1 MASKLV
7 TDRQKG
13 ADAVA
18 AIAEAQLQTLAD
30 SLTRVLPG
38 GNPDAMQS
46 VVTQLTSTLVGRRD
60 EMVRADETHER
71 ELADDAPARA
81 ERDEAAAAV
90 TAKLVELREVLTG
103 LYGQTLART
112 VLPEAAPQ
120 DPVVLERFAGQVST
134 TLANVAL
141 PEPRVAGAQLDVSVL
156 ADDISGAQTELR
168 NRLDVVAREVREAQD
183 TLAKKNRAIEQY
195 DRAFQGVATVLTGLF
210 VLAGQDELAN
220 KVRPSARRPGR
231 TEQQEE
237 AEQVS
242 A

>member
-30 SLTRVLPG
+30 SLTRVIPS
-38 GNPDAMQS
+38 GNPGAMQS
-46 VVTQLTSTLVGRRD
+46 VVTQLTATLVGRRD

-71 ELADDAPARA
+71 ELADDAQARA
-81 ERDEAAAAV
+81 ERDEAADAL

-103 LYGQTLART
+103 LYGQALART
-112 VLPEAAPQ
+112 ALPEAAPQ

-134 TLANVAL
+134 TLANINL
-141 PEPRVAGAQLDVSVL
+141 PEPRVAGAQLNVSEL
-156 ADDISGAQTELR
+156 AEDISGAQAELR

-220 KVRPSARRPGR
+220 KVRPSPRRPGR

-237 AEQVS
+237 SEQ
-242 A
+242 ATA

>member
-18 AIAEAQLQTLAD
+18 AIAEAQLQTLTD
-30 SLTRVLPG
+30 SLARVLPSG
-38 GNPDAMQS
+38 DPTAMQS
-46 VVTQLTSTLVGRRD
+46 VVTQLRATLVGRRD
-60 EMVRADETHER
+60 EMVSADETHER

-81 ERDEAAAAV
+81 ERDEAADKL
-90 TAKLVELREVLTG
+90 TTKLVELREVLTG
-103 LYGQTLART
+103 LFGQTVTRT

-134 TLANVAL
+134 ALATVNL
-141 PEPRVAGAQLDVSVL
+141 PAPRVAGAEVNTS
-156 ADDISGAQTELR
+156 AIAEDISDAQSELR
-168 NRLDVVAREVREAQD
+168 NRLELVAREVREAQD
-183 TLAKKNRAIEQY
+183 TLAKKNRAIEEY

-237 AEQVS
+237 AEQ
-242 A
+242 ATA